1 VRTRGELFLATFGI
15 LSLEL
20 AVIRWVSQQ
29 VRVFAYLNNVL
40 LMAAFLGMG
49 LGVAL
54 GRRRPGLVRATLPAL
69 AVLSLVLA
77 FSGKLGIVR
86 IGFPDQSIALFGSFS
101 AVSAAASAL
110 VILGIMAAV
119 IAVFLF
125 AGSIVGRLFAQS
137 DALDAYGYDLL
148 GSLAGVIA
156 ATIVAALGTPPTV
169 WFALGVAA
177 FLWLSRT
184 WTSLIGAIVV
194 LAAAQLSIAGAV
206 FSPYY
211 RIDLDVARWMASAP
225 LRLSVNRDFH
235 QYMHDLSFARIAAS
249 PDRQRLALVEYA
261 YRLPFVLTR
270 NRRSALIVGGG
281 TGNDVA
287 AALRAGFGS
296 VVSVD
301 IDPVIIDIGEALHP
315 ERPYSDPRVRPVV
328 NDARA
333 YFEQTPG
340 ARFDVVCFG
349 LLDSHAMFSSMASLR
364 LDNYVYTVESMRSA
378 WRHVADGGVMSVSFG
393 VGDREWL
400 ADRLARIIAEATG
413 QQPVVVFHG
422 VAGGRSFLAGKNV
435 DVRAA
440 LARVHVAGFAPRPP
454 PAAVRPSTDD
464 WPFLYIRPATFPYG
478 YVAVLGG
485 LLAIALIATR
495 LVYGRA
501 MFTRGGFD
509 PTLFLMGAAFLL
521 IETRGVTDL
530 SLLFGST
537 WIVNACVFAGILAT
551 AWAANAIV
559 RRRGAWPPAVLFAL
573 LAAALLVNFFVRPS
587 MLLTLGLLG
596 RGIAGGLLNGL
607 PVGIA
612 GLLFS
617 QLLARA
623 PHADAALGSNLLGTA
638 LGGCLEYASV
648 LTGLRALTLIAIVLY
663 AAAFTTL
670 RRRIDAPA

>member
-1 VRTRGELFLATFGI
+1 MRTRGELFLATFGI

-77 FSGKLGIVR
+77 LSGKLGIVR

-101 AVSAAASAL
+101 AVSAAVSAL
-110 VILGIMAAV
+110 VILGIIAAV

-125 AGSIVGRLFAQS
+125 AGSIVGRLFAES

-156 ATIVAALGTPPTV
+156 TTIVAALGTPPTV

-194 LAAAQLSIAGAV
+194 LAAAQISIAGAV

-261 YRLPFVLTR
+261 YRLPFVLTP

-315 ERPYSDPRVRPVV
+315 ERPYSDPRVR
-328 NDARA
+328 
-333 YFEQTPG
+333 
-340 ARFDVVCFG
+340 
-349 LLDSHAMFSSMASLR
+349 
-364 LDNYVYTVESMRSA
+364 RS
-378 WRHVADGGVMSVSFG
+378 
-393 VGDREWL
+393 
-400 ADRLARIIAEATG
+400 
-413 QQPVVVFHG
+413 
-422 VAGGRSFLAGKNV
+422 
-435 DVRAA
+435 
-440 LARVHVAGFAPRPP
+440 
-454 PAAVRPSTDD
+454 
-464 WPFLYIRPATFPYG
+464 
-478 YVAVLGG
+478 
-485 LLAIALIATR
+485 
-495 LVYGRA
+495 
-501 MFTRGGFD
+501 
-509 PTLFLMGAAFLL
+509 
-521 IETRGVTDL
+521 
-530 SLLFGST
+530 
-537 WIVNACVFAGILAT
+537 
-551 AWAANAIV
+551 
-559 RRRGAWPPAVLFAL
+559 
-573 LAAALLVNFFVRPS
+573 
-587 MLLTLGLLG
+587 
-596 RGIAGGLLNGL
+596 
-607 PVGIA
+607 
-612 GLLFS
+612 
-617 QLLARA
+617 
-623 PHADAALGSNLLGTA
+623 
-638 LGGCLEYASV
+638 
-648 LTGLRALTLIAIVLY
+648 
-663 AAAFTTL
+663 
-670 RRRIDAPA
+670 